1 MRYQHDDEKL
11 EWDEIKES
19 SCVNVGE
26 QGCDKELLSIC
37 VSNCAD
43 RPMCVLSYQPLLLL
57 PSFRDGVALQ
67 TSTRKMCLVRPERV
81 VGWEK

>member
-43 RPMCVLSYQPLLLL
+43 RPMCVFYPTSRCCCFPRFATVS
-57 PSFRDGVALQ
+57 PFRQVQ
-67 TSTRKMCLVRPERV
+67 
-81 VGWEK
+81 EKCA